1 MEVSSNNWRL
11 GSCYPASNVT
21 HMQSRLLYHVQIRPT
36 RIGEHKRAVAKPL
49 EHQLFDLLLSS
60 GWPHKSS
67 WIRIPC
73 LQWQAI
79 KQWCSK
85 RSDHQDG
92 CAQNYN
98 LQHPYNTWSSM
109 AKQQTAPYKHEPG
122 LNACVCFSGVP
133 ADQPE
138 DSNEHCVILHT

>member
-1 MEVSSNNWRL
+1 MAEATDSQLVQLRMFSCSGSLYDPEVTARNQAKCPDPMGGL
-11 GSCYPASNVT
+11 VVT

-73 LQWQAI
+73 LQ
-79 KQWCSK
+79 
-85 RSDHQDG
+85 
-92 CAQNYN
+92 
-98 LQHPYNTWSSM
+98 
-109 AKQQTAPYKHEPG
+109 
-122 LNACVCFSGVP
+122 
-133 ADQPE
+133 
-138 DSNEHCVILHT
+138 